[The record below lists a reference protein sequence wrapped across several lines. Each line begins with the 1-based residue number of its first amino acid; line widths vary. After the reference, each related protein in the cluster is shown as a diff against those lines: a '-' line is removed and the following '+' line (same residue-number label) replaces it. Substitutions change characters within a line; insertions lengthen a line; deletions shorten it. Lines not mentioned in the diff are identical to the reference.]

1 MRMLQ
6 SADLAQVARVASA
19 RSDPRLP
26 NLPPFP
32 GRKNRGARQVLT
44 PEVAGRWRVS
54 VRLTSGGAGKAGEN
68 ASKDEGRVAGRVSEE
83 GASVMNPNDLS
94 GRELMK

>member
-1 MRMLQ
+1 
-6 SADLAQVARVASA
+6 
-19 RSDPRLP
+19 
-26 NLPPFP
+26 
-32 GRKNRGARQVLT
+32 VLT

-94 GRELMK
+94 GRELMKRNSEQRNPSGLAPIGQSVQAMLQDVEP